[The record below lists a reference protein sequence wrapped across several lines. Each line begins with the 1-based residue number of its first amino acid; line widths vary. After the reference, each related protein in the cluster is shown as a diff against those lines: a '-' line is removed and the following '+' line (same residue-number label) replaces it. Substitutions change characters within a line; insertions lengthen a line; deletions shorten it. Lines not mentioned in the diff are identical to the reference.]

1 MKNGFQWLNPA
12 AFSIPAPGQFGNL
25 KRGDICGPSIRQID
39 LVTIKRLSTGGR
51 AGIDLRF
58 EVFNLLNRNNYA
70 NRSGTLANALGT
82 GTNQIQPGQAF
93 TQAAAGSTFGLLRST
108 VGTTVGLGT
117 NRQIQFAARVS
128 F

>member
-1 MKNGFQWLNPA
+1 MSVSTAGGCG
-12 AFSIPAPGQFGNL
+12 AFTSWDV
-25 KRGDICGPSIRQID
+25 KTS
-39 LVTIKRLSTGGR
+39 GGR
-51 AGIDLRF
+51 DKYNALD
-58 EVFNLLNRNNYA
+58 A
-70 NRSGTLANALGT
+70 NPSGTLANALGT